1 MVHVDKYSPTDKQ
14 RPYHSQWEKRTFM
27 RLKLLHTQQG
37 TKETGKENKSEKQGK
52 EKPPP
57 TDEAL
62 QEQ

>member
-1 MVHVDKYSPTDKQ
+1 MQINTAQQTKQ
-14 RPYHSQWEKRTFM
+14 RPYYSQWEKRTFM

-37 TKETGKENKSEKQGK
+37 TKKKPGKENKSKKHSK